1 MKLLIQLLTNK
12 INPKTL
18 LVIVLAFFSGS
29 VSPDIINSLIDI
41 LMSSE

>member
-1 MKLLIQLLTNK
+1 MKLLIKLLTNK

-41 LMSSE
+41 LMSAE